1 MAKTKKVGATGKFG
15 ARYGRRIRQSLLK
28 IGTQKKYRCP
38 ECMKMTLRREVSG
51 IWKCSKCGV
60 KMAGKAYRPE

>member
-15 ARYGRRIRQSLLK
+15 ARYGRQSLLK